1 MEVIYSDTTL
11 TSPHMQRKE
20 TQNQTKE
27 TNKTQN
33 EKKKKKGTPHF
44 CGFTKHT
51 SSTCQALYKGTVVNT
66 DTLQK
71 MKPQVLDDVFFNV
84 CFVSQILLEL
94 GHDGKNTC
102 SEEVAP

>member
-1 MEVIYSDTTL
+1 MEGIYSDTTL

-20 TQNQTKE
+20 MQNQTKE
-27 TNKTQN
+27 INNTQN
-33 EKKKKKGTPHF
+33 IKKKKGTPHF

-71 MKPQVLDDVFFNV
+71 MKPQVLDDVLM
-84 CFVSQILLEL
+84 FVLFPS
-94 GHDGKNTC
+94 NC
-102 SEEVAP
+102 